1 MLMKQL
7 AREADN
13 TFSHVQTMTGQRM
26 NDVRMSTTDNYQGE
40 ESDIVRIIP
49 TSQLLYHLF
58 FIVSLS
64 LCSLSCMSSQL
75 PSSHRSVE
83 LSKREELSS
92 IAIV

>member
-1 MLMKQL
+1 MYLGQLKLMKQL

-49 TSQLLYHLF
+49 TSQLRYHLF
-58 FIVSLS
+58 SII
-64 LCSLSCMSSQL
+64 CSLSS
-75 PSSHRSVE
+75 
-83 LSKREELSS
+83 LSM
-92 IAIV
+92 